1 MQMGNQSRAVQK
13 PQTVQEAQRVTTRA
27 GEQSPATRRRE
38 QNMDYWNPPKK
49 RLYDTVENIIYI
61 LALLAMFAG
70 FMLIVCIA
78 A

>member
-1 MQMGNQSRAVQK
+1 
-13 PQTVQEAQRVTTRA
+13 
-27 GEQSPATRRRE
+27 
-38 QNMDYWNPPKK
+38 MDYWNPPKK

>member
-1 MQMGNQSRAVQK
+1 MGNQGRTIQE
-13 PQTVQEAQRVTTRA
+13 PQTVQEAQEVTTRA

-49 RLYDTVENIIYI
+49 RLYDTIENALYGI
-61 LALLAMFAG
+61 ALLTMFFG
-70 FMLIVCIA
+70 LLFTVCLA